1 MVIQGPCRRNVKTDD
16 VTEMRTRA
24 AGCVLSGVALALS
37 VFLSWPSRAQDQ
49 TMPPALQVALFR
61 KIFPY
66 DNRLAPPFKILIV
79 YVNDF
84 AAMASEIQKRFEKL
98 EQAAETASVADFS
111 RKSKGANVVY
121 VLSSTPVA
129 AVKAFC
135 LERHVLS
142 VSPFPS
148 LAEQG
153 EVSIAVGVKQGGQPE
168 IVVHLARS
176 KSEGQDLQMPL
187 LSLARVI
194 R

>member
-1 MVIQGPCRRNVKTDD
+1 MG
-16 VTEMRTRA
+16 
-24 AGCVLSGVALALS
+24 LS
-37 VFLSWPSRAQDQ
+37 VFLSWPSKAQEQ
-49 TMPPALQVALFR
+49 TMPAALQVALFR

-66 DNRLAPPFKILIV
+66 DNGLTPPFKILIV
-79 YVNDF
+79 YAGDF

-98 EQAAETASVADFS
+98 DQGSETTSVADFP

-121 VLSSTPVA
+121 LLSSAPVA
-129 AVKAFC
+129 AVRAFC
-135 LERHVLS
+135 LQQHVLS